1 MTASLELGLIGNC
14 AISAL
19 IDRDGAIVWA
29 CFPRFDGDP
38 VFSRLLDTDGDR
50 GFFGI
55 ELEGASRREQAY
67 IGNTAVLVTRLW
79 NDEGQGIEITDLAP
93 RFENVGRMF
102 RPAQL
107 LRIVRPLGESPR
119 ITVRARLHFDYGAE
133 APTIS
138 RGSHHARF
146 SGGGQTLRLTTDAPL
161 IYVLEETPF
170 HLDRTL
176 TFFLGPDE
184 RMATPVAETG
194 QDFLRRTI
202 DYWRHLSGR
211 LHIPFEWQDAVIRS
225 AITLKLCS
233 FEETGAIIAAP
244 TTSIPEAD
252 GEGRNWDY
260 RYNWIR
266 DSYFVVRALNRLG
279 YVETMADYLVYLD
292 NLVARSPDG
301 WLQPVFGIGTET
313 RLVEHLVTTLRGY
326 RGNQP
331 IRIGNQAYEHHQ
343 HDGYGSVILAATQ
356 AFFDQRLWQPAGPAA
371 FHRLERLGEKAWEL
385 HNVPD
390 AGLWELRGRAH
401 VHTHSAFMCWA
412 ACDRLARIA
421 AQLGLSDAV
430 PLWRDRAEAIRR
442 LIEAEAWNAQRGCF
456 VATFGGTELDAALL
470 LMHEVGFLPATDPRF
485 VATVEAIERELSQGA
500 FVYRYTAVDDFGAP
514 AHPFLIC
521 SFWLIDALAAIGR
534 KERARELFEDILACR
549 NHLGLLSE
557 HLDIRT
563 RELWGNFPQT
573 YSHVGLING
582 AMRLSRPWDEVV

>member
-14 AISAL
+14 AINAL
-19 IDRDGAIVWA
+19 IDREGTIVWA

-38 VFSRLLDTDGDR
+38 VFSLLLDTGGER
-50 GFFGI
+50 GFFAVEMKGVT
-55 ELEGASRREQAY
+55 RREQAY
-67 IGNTAVLVTRLW
+67 ASNTAVLVTRLW
-79 NDEGQGIEITDLAP
+79 TDAGQGVEITDFAP
-93 RFENVGRMF
+93 RFENIGRMF
-102 RPAQL
+102 RPQQL
-107 LRIVRPLGESPR
+107 VRIVRPLGESPEVTIR
-119 ITVRARLHFDYGAE
+119 VRPHFDYGAE
-133 APTIS
+133 PPTIS
-138 RGSHHARF
+138 RGSHHARY

-161 IYVLEETPF
+161 LYVLEETPF

-202 DYWRHLSGR
+202 DYWLHLSGR

-260 RYNWIR
+260 RYNWVR

-279 YVETMADYLVYLD
+279 YIETMADYLVYLD

-313 RLVEHLVTTLRGY
+313 RLVERQITTLRGY

-331 IRIGNQAYEHHQ
+331 VRVGNQAYEHHQ

-356 AFFDQRLWQPAGPAA
+356 AFFDRRLRQPAGPAA

-385 HNVPD
+385 HDVPD

-401 VHTHSAFMCWA
+401 VHTHSSFMCWA

-421 AQLGLSDAV
+421 AHLGLADAV
-430 PLWRDRAEAIRR
+430 PRWRERATVIREK
-442 LIEAEAWNAQRGCF
+442 IEREAWSEERGCF

-470 LMHEVGFLPATDPRF
+470 LMHEVGFVRADDPRF
-485 VATVEAIERELSQGA
+485 VATVEAIERELSDGP
-500 FVYRYTAVDDFGAP
+500 FVYRYKAEDDFGAP

-534 KERARELFEDILACR
+534 KERARELFERVLACR

-557 HLDIRT
+557 HLDRT
-563 RELWGNFPQT
+563 TGELWGNFPQT

-582 AMRLSRPWDEVV
+582 AMRLSRPWDDVV